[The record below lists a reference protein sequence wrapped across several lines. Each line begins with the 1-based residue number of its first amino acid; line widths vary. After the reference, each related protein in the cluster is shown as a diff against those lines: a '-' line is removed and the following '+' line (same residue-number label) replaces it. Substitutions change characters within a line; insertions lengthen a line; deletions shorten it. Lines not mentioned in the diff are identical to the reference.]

1 MDVKDKR
8 VRVIFRYP
16 YTRPTDFSP
25 PHIHTAHVQLK
36 EQVWRC
42 LLSLPGPDSP
52 HDILAELE
60 HDKVTF
66 DWELL
71 AETLRVPL
79 HDVFDA
85 ASSLFREHMGRP
97 LAIDESIQFM
107 PNTGDVASRL
117 HTESTHSVA
126 PVAPS
131 NAGMDSAR
139 HTSAH
144 TSGLK
149 APGSAAPQ
157 MDDGASHGS
166 SESGQM
172 DSLARSRDFERTEMR
187 SVESVGDALTPGS
200 PAVELRIATP
210 TSTSQ
215 TEPMR
220 RSVEPQL
227 THRVR
232 TRHID
237 MRQSMADAMGSQML
251 PQTRSVP
258 QEPVQRPISS
268 SSSFSDLSNSS
279 LTESAMQDALIS
291 EAMGTS
297 TAMSL
302 LGSRMFPWSKKR
314 H

>member
-1 MDVKDKR
+1 MDATDKQ

-16 YTRPTDFSP
+16 FARPTDFTP
-25 PHIHTAHVQLK
+25 PNIRSARVQLK

-42 LLSLPGPDSP
+42 LLSLPGPDP
-52 HDILAELE
+52 PQDILAELE

-79 HDVFDA
+79 TDVFEA
-85 ASSLFREHMGRP
+85 ASSLFREHMGRE
-97 LAIDESIQFM
+97 LAIGESIQFM
-107 PNTGDVASRL
+107 PGPVEAMSVGRA
-117 HTESTHSVA
+117 ESTRSGA
-126 PVAPS
+126 
-131 NAGMDSAR
+131 MDSAQR
-139 HTSAH
+139 ASANTS
-144 TSGLK
+144 LK
-149 APGSAAPQ
+149 APGSTTVQ
-157 MDDGASHGS
+157 MDDNARRSSSAS
-166 SESGQM
+166 SGQM
-172 DSLARSRDFERTEMR
+172 DNLARSQDFERTEMR
-187 SVESVGDALTPGS
+187 SVESVGDVLPGS
-200 PAVELRIATP
+200 PAVELRTSTP

-215 TEPMR
+215 IASEPMQ

-227 THRVR
+227 TNRVR
-232 TRHID
+232 TKHID
-237 MRQSMADAMGSQML
+237 MRQSMADAMASQML

-258 QEPVQRPISS
+258 QEPVQRPISSS

-291 EAMGTS
+291 EAMAGS

>member
-1 MDVKDKR
+1 MDVTDKQ

-16 YTRPTDFSP
+16 FVRPTNFTP
-25 PHIHTAHVQLK
+25 PNILNARVQLK

-42 LLSLPGPDSP
+42 LLSLPGPDLP

-71 AETLRVPL
+71 AETLCVPL
-79 HDVFDA
+79 HDVFEA
-85 ASSLFREHMGRP
+85 ASSLFREHMGRE
-97 LAIDESIQFM
+97 LAIGESIQFM
-107 PNTGDVASRL
+107 PNPEASGV
-117 HTESTHSVA
+117 HAGSTRS
-126 PVAPS
+126 
-131 NAGMDSAR
+131 GTMDSAQ
-139 HTSAH
+139 HASASTSLKDPGLVDTSVGNAH
-144 TSGLK
+144 DSC
-149 APGSAAPQ
+149 S
-157 MDDGASHGS
+157 S
-166 SESGQM
+166 SEGQM
-172 DSLARSRDFERTEMR
+172 DSIARSRDFERTGLR
-187 SVESVGDALTPGS
+187 SVESVGDTLGS
-200 PAVELRIATP
+200 PAVELRTSTP

-215 TEPMR
+215 VASEPVR

-227 THRVR
+227 TNRVR
-232 TRHID
+232 TRQD
-237 MRQSMADAMGSQML
+237 MRQSMADAMGSQMMSQ
-251 PQTRSVP
+251 PRSVP
-258 QEPVQRPISS
+258 PDTTQRPASS

-291 EAMGTS
+291 EAMAGS